1 MSNWFE
7 RIFETAEKRQLRLE
21 YEERKLKLEQ
31 DERKWKYE
39 QEERINNIA
48 KQEKENEERI
58 KKQNELQLKTNAY
71 ISELGNVKQSVN
83 IAINALKS
91 YAAAPDDKKVD
102 QTNAFAKLETGI
114 KSCEF
119 MKNTYLDLLSPKGAL
134 DIGSVIAGL
143 KSINETWE
151 IIRQYGI
158 EKNAVNCK
166 TADAAVIRMISE
178 DLSKEL
184 NRIEVLINELASNL
198 IDPPAYS

>member
-21 YEERKLKLEQ
+21 YEESKLKLEQ
-31 DERKWKYE
+31 EERKWKYE

-48 KQEKENEERI
+48 KQKKENEERI

-71 ISELGNVKQSVN
+71 IVKKSVN
-83 IAINALKS
+83 IAIEALKC
-91 YAAAPDDKKVD
+91 YAAAAPDVKKFE
-102 QTNAFAKLETGI
+102 QNYAFAKLETAI

-119 MKNTYLDLLSPKGAL
+119 MKKTYLDLLSPKGAL

-151 IIRQYGI
+151 LIRQYGI
-158 EKNAVNCK
+158 EKNAANCK